1 MEIALLRFRSTAT
14 NSIFLDS
21 HCLFKQSAASVRV
34 WVGFME
40 AVDLTGN
47 QSNITI
53 FLFTYLQ

>member
-34 WVGFME
+34 
-40 AVDLTGN
+40 
-47 QSNITI
+47 
-53 FLFTYLQ
+53 